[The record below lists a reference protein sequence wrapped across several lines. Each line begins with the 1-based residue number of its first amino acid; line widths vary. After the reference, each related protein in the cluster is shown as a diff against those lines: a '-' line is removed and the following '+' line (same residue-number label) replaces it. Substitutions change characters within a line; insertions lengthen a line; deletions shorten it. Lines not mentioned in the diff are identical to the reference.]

1 MSKRYVIVAMLWL
14 LAMIAACAPAATPAP
29 TTAPAPPAAVATS
42 APAPTTAPPAVA
54 TSAPAPTTAPAAA
67 VPGLPADAAPQD
79 KQVLKIAW
87 QGFGSQ
93 EPLAPWSVRWGGQA
107 VAINEFLSPV
117 YHDVEFQA
125 RPLLAESVTA
135 SADKKTWTIKVNAKA
150 VWSDGTPVT
159 AQDFKDAWEWIT
171 LPAQKISNITG
182 YALADAKGFKD
193 VADGKATD
201 ITGLVVKDAKTLEI
215 QLNNPDA
222 FLDHKLAIYWLGV
235 VPAKELKADPN
246 YLAKPNP
253 RVNGPYQV
261 TAIDAT
267 GRNVVMSRNPRWWG
281 DKPIFERLELVVAEE
296 LSAFEALVE
305 KGQVDFAYSFGDIA
319 SRRKLVGRTPGAR
332 EEANKLPFGIY
343 SSFHWNVPPVDDLN
357 VRKALIHAV
366 NFKELA
372 EVATEG
378 TQKAWLG
385 LLHPELQLGCYTAE
399 HEKYFEFN
407 VAKAKEYLAASKY
420 KTAAGLGKIRVTSN
434 STGAAQKKAVQII
447 MEMWRTNLG
456 ITDVEFKEQPS
467 GFGPDEKLV
476 VLDRQ
481 SIGARPPNDQVWMT
495 VNMKSTQIHATRF
508 FGGYKNETLD
518 KQVDAIGAMDPKD
531 PNLCA
536 KIREAE
542 KTFLE
547 DYMLFPLWRQSGDF
561 AIAQPWV
568 KNVKLNPYLAPI
580 GWFGGGVPQGYVT
593 TAKK

>member
-1 MSKRYVIVAMLWL
+1 MFKRNTIISALLVLALIIVA
-14 LAMIAACAPAATPAP
+14 CGPSATP
-29 TTAPAPPAAVATS
+29 TTAPAPATS
-42 APAPTTAPPAVA
+42 APPAPA
-54 TSAPAPTTAPAAA
+54 TSAPPAAATPTTAAGAAI
-67 VPGLPADAAPQD
+67 PGLPADAAPQD

-107 VAINEFLSPV
+107 VSINEFLTPV
-117 YHDVEFQA
+117 YHDVEFNA
-125 RPLLAESVTA
+125 RPLLAESVKP
-135 SADKKTWTIKVNAKA
+135 SADRKTWTITVNAKA
-150 VWSDGTPVT
+150 MWSDGTPVT

-171 LPAQKISNITG
+171 LPAQKTSNITG
-182 YALADAKGFKD
+182 YALSDAKGFKD

-201 ITGLVVKDAKTLEI
+201 ITGLVVKDARTLEI

-222 FLDHKLAIYWLGV
+222 YLDHKMSIYWLGV

-246 YLAKPNP
+246 YLTKPNP

-261 TAIDAT
+261 TSIDAT
-267 GRNVVMSRNPRWWG
+267 GRNVVMSRNPKWWG
-281 DKPIFERLELVVAEE
+281 EKPIFERLELVVAEE
-296 LSAFEALVE
+296 LAAFEALVE
-305 KGQVDFAYSFGDIA
+305 KGQVDFAYSFGDINA
-319 SRRKLVGRTPGAR
+319 RQKLAARTPGAR
-332 EEANKLPFGIY
+332 VERNLLPFGIY
-343 SSFHWNVPPVDDLN
+343 SVFHWNVPPVDDLN
-357 VRKALIHAV
+357 VRKALIHSV

-372 EVATEG
+372 AAATEG
-378 TQKAWLG
+378 TQKEWLG
-385 LLHPELQLGCYTAE
+385 LLHPELQLGCYNPE

-420 KTAAGLGKIRVTSN
+420 KTAEGLGKIRVTSN
-434 STGAAQKKAVQII
+434 STGAAQKKGVQII

-467 GFGPDEKLV
+467 GFGPDENKV

-481 SIGARPPNDQVWMT
+481 SIGARPPNDQVWMA

-508 FGGYKNETLD
+508 MAGYKNETLD
-518 KQVDAIGAMDPKD
+518 KQVEEIGAMDPKD
-531 PNLCA
+531 PQLCA
-536 KIREAE
+536 KIRAAE

-547 DYMLFPLWRQSGDF
+547 DYMLLPLWRQSGDF

-580 GWFGGGVPQGYVT
+580 GWFGGGLPQGYVT
-593 TAKK
+593 KDKK